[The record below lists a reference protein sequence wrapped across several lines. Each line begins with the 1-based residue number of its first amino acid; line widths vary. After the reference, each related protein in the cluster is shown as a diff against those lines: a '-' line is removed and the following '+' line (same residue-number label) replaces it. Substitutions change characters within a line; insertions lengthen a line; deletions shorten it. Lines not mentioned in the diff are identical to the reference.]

1 MPGIGVALNNRG
13 ACFSLDPG
21 HPNCVGPRKRPFNTI
36 IPGFATVG
44 GAPLAAF
51 GVMGDSMQPQGH
63 VQIALRL
70 FARGQNPQAAIDA
83 PRWRVEGGD
92 LMVESAWSGT
102 FRAALAARGHKLVD
116 GGLLDF
122 GAGQV
127 IWRLEGGGYAAA
139 SESRR
144 DGQAVGF

>member
-1 MPGIGVALNNRG
+1 MTPPV
-13 ACFSLDPG
+13 
-21 HPNCVGPRKRPFNTI
+21 V
-36 IPGFATVG
+36 
-44 GAPLAAF
+44 
-51 GVMGDSMQPQGH
+51 
-63 VQIALRL
+63 
-70 FARGQNPQAAIDA
+70 
-83 PRWRVEGGD
+83 RVEGGD

-116 GGLLDF
+116 GLLDF

>member
-1 MPGIGVALNNRG
+1 
-13 ACFSLDPG
+13 
-21 HPNCVGPRKRPFNTI
+21 
-36 IPGFATVG
+36 
-44 GAPLAAF
+44 
-51 GVMGDSMQPQGH
+51 MQPQGH

-92 LMVESAWSGT
+92 LMVESAWSEA
-102 FRAALAARGHKLVD
+102 FRAALATRGHKLVD